1 MTRYRKKRKDVYFA
15 TYTGKHTDIKVSGI
29 GRVYIGKEFEV
40 QDKKIYFAL
49 KNDPNFSTRIGYVY
63 K

>member
-1 MTRYRKKRKDVYFA
+1 MPKKGQKKTEVYYA
-15 TYTGKHTDIKVSGI
+15 TYTGKHRDIKISGV
-29 GRVYIGKEFEV
+29 GRIYIGKEFEV

-49 KNDPNFSTRIGYVY
+49 KLDPNFKTRIGYVY